1 MPHGMAKKQKKKM
14 GKKVEKLEVKL
25 RKKKGGYIQGYRYK
39 NKKKTRNGERM
50 IEKKYDSMWGGK
62 ISQIN

>member
-1 MPHGMAKKQKKKM
+1 M
-14 GKKVEKLEVKL
+14 GKKVEKLDVKL

>member
-1 MPHGMAKKQKKKM
+1 MPHGMAEKQKKKWEKSRKIR
-14 GKKVEKLEVKL
+14 GKIEEENGSIYLGL
-25 RKKKGGYIQGYRYK
+25 QIQK
-39 NKKKTRNGERM
+39 QKKKTRNGERM